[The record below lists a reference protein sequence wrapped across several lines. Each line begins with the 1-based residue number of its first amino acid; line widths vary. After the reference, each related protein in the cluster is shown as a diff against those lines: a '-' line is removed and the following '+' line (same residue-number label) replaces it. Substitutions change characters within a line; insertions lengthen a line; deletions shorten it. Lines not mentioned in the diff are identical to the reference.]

1 MDRALTVKRRM
12 ILAGL
17 IVLLAGDVA
26 LAVYSWHM
34 ANSLRR
40 PLAQLQSDERK
51 LKLLQIDVDNA
62 DRIRHDLPTTVADCD
77 QFEASLLPANAG
89 NSAITSELDD
99 LSKKAGV
106 QVQSLQ
112 FRHKELP
119 ARNLTAVDLDVS
131 VNGTYANIVK
141 FMNSLQRSK
150 SPYAVDAVT
159 LQPGGSQNAPNELH
173 IGLHMKTF
181 LRTAA

>member
-1 MDRALTVKRRM
+1 MDRALIVKRRM

-17 IVLLAGDVA
+17 VILLAGDVA
-26 LAVYSWHM
+26 LAAYSWHM
-34 ANSLRR
+34 ANSMRR
-40 PLAQLQSDERK
+40 PLVQLQADERK

-77 QFEASLLPANAG
+77 RFETSLLPSSAG
-89 NSAITSELDD
+89 NSAITAELDE
-99 LSKKAGV
+99 LSKKAGL
-106 QVQSLQ
+106 QIQSLV
-112 FRHKELP
+112 FRHRELAP
-119 ARNLTAVDLDVS
+119 RNLTEVELDLS
-131 VNGTYANIVK
+131 VNGSYANIVK

-150 SPYAVDAVT
+150 NPYAVDAVT
-159 LQPGGSQNAPNELH
+159 LQAGGSQNSANELH